1 MKKKNKFLCMLIS
14 ATMSFSLM
22 ACSSSTKATKEKE
35 EAPKDTNTKSE
46 EKLEGTLKVVTTSE
60 DYKPLFDK
68 FTKETGVKVEFLSMS
83 SGEVLSRTK
92 AEGGKPM
99 GDVWFGGGIDAFMQA
114 KQDGLLEK
122 CDFKGVD
129 KLSDKFKDK
138 ENHWFSKGLTVVG
151 FIANNDVLKENKLD
165 APKSWN
171 DLKDP
176 KYKDEILMSNPAVS
190 GTNYAVV
197 NSLLQSKGE
206 AEGWKYFEALNKNI
220 PFYSK
225 RGKDPNQKTAAG
237 EVAIGITYIDNTV
250 EKLKDEKNVSIIYPQ
265 DGTPWIP
272 EGVAV
277 FKNASNMTAAKK
289 FVSWVY
295 EDENLKELAKLDG
308 KNTVKLIKPSVGGLE
323 LSITEDKLIKQD
335 LASFGK
341 DRKSILE
348 KWAKL
353 VGDKGASK

>member
-1 MKKKNKFLCMLIS
+1 MKKKNRFLCMLIS
-14 ATMSFSLM
+14 VVMVLSLT
-22 ACSSSTKATKEKE
+22 ACNSSKATKEKE
-35 EAPKDTNTKSE
+35 ETSKDTNAKTE
-46 EKLEGTLKVVTTSE
+46 EKLGGTLKVVTTSE
-60 DYKPLFDK
+60 VYKPLFDK

-114 KQDGLLEK
+114 KEEGLLEK
-122 CDFKGVD
+122 CDFEESEKIVEP
-129 KLSDKFKDK
+129 FKDK
-138 ENHWFSKGLTVVG
+138 ENYWFSKGLTIVG
-151 FIANNDVLKENKLD
+151 FISNNDVLKEKKLE
-165 APKSWN
+165 APKTWD

-176 KYKDEILMSNPAVS
+176 KYKGEILMSNPAVS

-197 NSLLQSKGE
+197 NSLLQNKGE
-206 AEGWKYFEALNKNI
+206 EEGWKYFEALNKNI

-237 EVAIGITYIDNTV
+237 EMAIGITYIDNSV
-250 EKLKDEKNVSIIYPQ
+250 EKLKNEKNVSIIYPT
-265 DGTPWIP
+265 DGIPWMP
-272 EGVAV
+272 DGVAV

-295 EDENLKELAKLDG
+295 KDENLRDLAKLDG
-308 KNTVKLIKPSVGGLE
+308 KDTIKLIKPSLEGVE
-323 LSITEDKLIKQD
+323 LSITKDKLLKQD
-335 LASFGK
+335 LSLFGK
-341 DRKSILE
+341 DRKGVLD